1 MVGGTQMSIFI
12 FDLDGYNP
20 AFCSRWSLLRVSPAA
35 VVSVVYRLFLV
46 VRGHGLMRRHGI
58 QPIQRQINSWTSVVL
73 PAVYEP
79 LEDGD
84 NDDDNESSNA
94 VVWIQISWICKVRF
108 VFNLLMLLP
117 VSVLEGGKTKSTVVR
132 MIYARE
138 TCIRLVTAQGRQVD
152 RYELYRRT
160 IQRR

>member
-1 MVGGTQMSIFI
+1 MSIFI
-12 FDLDGYNP
+12 FDLDGYYP
-20 AFCSRWSLLRVSPAA
+20 AFCSSWKLLRVSLAA

-94 VVWIQISWICKVRF
+94 VVWIQISWI
-108 VFNLLMLLP
+108 
-117 VSVLEGGKTKSTVVR
+117 
-132 MIYARE
+132 
-138 TCIRLVTAQGRQVD
+138 
-152 RYELYRRT
+152 
-160 IQRR
+160 